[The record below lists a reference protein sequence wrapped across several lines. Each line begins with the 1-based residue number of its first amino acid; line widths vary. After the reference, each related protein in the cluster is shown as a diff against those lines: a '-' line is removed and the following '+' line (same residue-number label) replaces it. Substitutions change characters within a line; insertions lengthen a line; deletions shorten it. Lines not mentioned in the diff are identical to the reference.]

1 MMLLLAAGCAAAP
14 ASDSRFPAAG
24 PWTGRIVPGPR
35 EIPRLDRERV
45 LAAIESAASQIKRC
59 YRHPRIP
66 SSGRRIA
73 TRLRLHFSPDG
84 SLTGIPTVV
93 DQSGVTEDNRAFA
106 GRMAEAASQ
115 AVMRCLPVKLP
126 PDLYAGGWDEMDLTF
141 SPAML
146 V

>member
-1 MMLLLAAGCAAAP
+1 MIAAA
-14 ASDSRFPAAG
+14 AAEPAA
-24 PWTGRIVPGPR
+24 PKI
-35 EIPRLDRERV
+35 DRQRV
-45 LAAIESAASQIKRC
+45 LAAIESAAGQIKRC

-73 TRLRLHFSPDG
+73 TRLHVRFSPDG
-84 SLTGIPTVV
+84 SLAGVPMVI
-93 DQSGVTEDNRAFA
+93 DQSGVTADNRAFA
-106 GRMAEAASQ
+106 ARMAEAASL
-115 AVMRCLPVKLP
+115 AVIRCVPVKLP

>member
-1 MMLLLAAGCAAAP
+1 MAP
-14 ASDSRFPAAG
+14 E
-24 PWTGRIVPGPR
+24 PR
-35 EIPRLDRERV
+35 ETPGLDRQRV

-66 SSGRRIA
+66 SAGKRIA

-84 SLTGIPTVV
+84 SLTEVPIVIG
-93 DQSGVTEDNRAFA
+93 QEGVTADNRAFA

-115 AVMRCLPVKLP
+115 AVLRCAPVKLP
-126 PDLYAGGWDEMDLTF
+126 PELYAGGWDEMDLTF